1 MGNVPR
7 RLARFYRNGESPEQA
22 SVQNWQPQA
31 NGQKEVLKEDPF
43 APNGRPLLQEI
54 PSMGYEDLNNK
65 NYEEIREVEQTNME
79 QKLAL
84 QEIEKF
90 KRENNR
96 MPTQKESDSI
106 AETIFSQLKNSD
118 MNALY
123 PESAIPGENTPTQN
137 QRGHRGRRG
146 ERSETPAQQNI
157 PSQQIGIPTQQP
169 IQNQSINDVKDL
181 FGEMGIK
188 KEKKKSEDDFDLGLD
203 GEMGSS
209 GEDEISSIEDSG
221 DIEDLSLGDKSDCPY
236 CKKETDHIVYCPKC
250 GTAFCEKCGK
260 KQGNEYTCP
269 KCGTKTKG

>member
-1 MGNVPR
+1 MANVPR
-7 RLARFYRNGESPEQA
+7 RLARFYRNGEAPEQTEG
-22 SVQNWQPQA
+22 QNWQPPAQ
-31 NGQKEVLKEDPF
+31 GQKEILKEDPF

-54 PSMGYEDLNNK
+54 PSMGYEDLTNK
-65 NYEEIREVEQTNME
+65 NYEEIRQVEQTNME

-106 AETIFSQLKNSD
+106 AESLFSQLKNSD

-123 PESAIPGENTPTQN
+123 PESAIPGENQQQTQ
-137 QRGHRGRRG
+137 RGGHRGRRG
-146 ERSETPAQQNI
+146 ERMEQTPAQKM
-157 PSQQIGIPTQQP
+157 PSTQKGIPTEEP
-169 IQNQSINDVKDL
+169 IQNQPLNEVKDL
-181 FGEMGIK
+181 FGEEESK
-188 KEKKKSEDDFDLGLD
+188 KGKKKSEDDFDLGLD
-203 GEMGSS
+203 EDLGNS
-209 GEDEISSIEDSG
+209 GNEDISSIEDTG
-221 DIEDLSLGDKSDCPY
+221 DIEDISLDDKSECPN
-236 CKKETDHIVYCPKC
+236 CKKDTEHIVYCPKC